1 MGKGQTRWKRWN
13 NPKRVNKTKC
23 MEKMKEI
30 KMLDCCPAI
39 GGHAPIWRP
48 TSIDPIIS
56 ILHPLLFHLHC
67 CWPFILLLERIN
79 HEPGYLPAFVWSLFT
94 FPPFDVEV
102 AVRFSVALNEKQLK
116 WPATGKWSQSI
127 ASSGGRLFVAADRS
141 GFDLNWNL
149 ARITVIHFMKTARP
163 PINLGTAPFWP
174 PSNTES
180 E

>member
-13 NPKRVNKTKC
+13 NPKPVNKTKS

-79 HEPGYLPAFVWSLFT
+79 HEAGYLAAFVWSLFT
-94 FPPFDVEV
+94 FPPFEV

-116 WPATGKWSQSI
+116 RPATGKWSQSI
-127 ASSGGRLFVAADRS
+127 ASSGRPFISGRRPVGLRFKLKSSADHSNSLYENGSTTNKSWHGPLLAA
-141 GFDLNWNL
+141 
-149 ARITVIHFMKTARP
+149 
-163 PINLGTAPFWP
+163 
-174 PSNTES
+174 E
-180 E
+180 

>member
-13 NPKRVNKTKC
+13 NPKPVNKTKS
-23 MEKMKEI
+23 MEKMKER
-30 KMLDCCPAI
+30 KRLDCCPAI

-79 HEPGYLPAFVWSLFT
+79 HEAGYLAAFVWSLFT
-94 FPPFDVEV
+94 FSPFDVRWQC
-102 AVRFSVALNEKQLK
+102 ASVSHLTKNNWNGRRQVSEAKVSLH
-116 WPATGKWSQSI
+116 PA
-127 ASSGGRLFVAADRS
+127 GRLFLAADRS